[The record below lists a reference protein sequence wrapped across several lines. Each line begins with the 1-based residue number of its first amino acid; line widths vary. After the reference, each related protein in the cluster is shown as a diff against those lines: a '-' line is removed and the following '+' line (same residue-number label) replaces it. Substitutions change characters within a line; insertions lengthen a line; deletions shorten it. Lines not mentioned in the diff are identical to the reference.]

1 VVFDNAY
8 YSAPFRLVGQK
19 LRVRGG
25 GQEVR
30 LYTNDYQLVAT
41 HERATEPGQRITNP
55 AHLPPD
61 KLPGLVLD
69 RDACQAVAADIGLAT
84 TALVGRLLA
93 DPVVDRLSTVRRLLR
108 LREQV
113 GDERL
118 EAACERALR
127 FDDPNYKTVKRILKQ
142 KLEDIPETAPPRVPP
157 AQRFVREAQELL
169 GHLWSGPSWN

>member
-1 VVFDNAY
+1 
-8 YSAPFRLVGQK
+8 
-19 LRVRGG
+19 VRGG

-30 LYTNDYQLVAT
+30 LYTSDYQLIAT
-41 HERATEPGQRITNP
+41 HERATEAGQRLTHP

-69 RDACQAVAADIGLAT
+69 REACQSVAEDIGFST

-118 EAACERALR
+118 EAACTRALS
-127 FDDPNYKTVKRILKQ
+127 FDEASYKTVKRILTQ
-142 KLEDIPETAPPRVPP
+142 GMEGEAESHAAPDVPP
-157 AQRFVREAQELL
+157 AQRFVRSAHEVL
-169 GHLWSGPSWN
+169 GQVLSAVSWN